1 MMMLFAKV
9 NLIMTV
15 VEGQNDSVCQSELY
29 CDRRGRP

>member
-1 MMMLFAKV
+1 MTLFAKV

-15 VEGQNDSVCQSELY
+15 VEGHEDAVCQRELN